1 MKNNYHRGNRALKSL
16 GNIVTDTF
24 NHLENL
30 HLDKSKKD
38 IFKDLVGEMGKAIN
52 ERNLEEA
59 KKITGLI
66 LSDVLG
72 YEKARASFIVNNYL
86 NKNSGWGEDN

>member
-16 GNIVTDTF
+16 GNLVTDTF
-24 NHLENL
+24 DHLENL

-38 IFKDLVGEMGKAIN
+38 IFQDLIVEMGNAIN
-52 ERNLEEA
+52 ERNLEVA
-59 KKITGLI
+59 KKIAGLI

-86 NKNSGWGEDN
+86 NKNSGWGKDN

>member
-1 MKNNYHRGNRALKSL
+1 MKDNYHKGDRALNSL
-16 GNIVTDTF
+16 AKLVTDTF
-24 NHLENL
+24 DQTEKMQ
-30 HLDKSKKD
+30 LDKSKKD
-38 IFKDLVGEMGKAIN
+38 KFQNLITEMGKAIK

-59 KKITGLI
+59 KIIAGLI

-72 YEKARASFIVNNYL
+72 YEKGRASFIVNNYL